1 MRLTFV
7 AVRRGAL
14 LLFCV
19 AGLLYRCEKWA
30 DGCLL
35 LAGSVGTAALDK
47 SENTDTR
54 NNAIDFS
61 ALGFLVMGTSS

>member
-1 MRLTFV
+1 VGRWL
-7 AVRRGAL
+7 
-14 LLFCV
+14 
-19 AGLLYRCEKWA
+19 
-30 DGCLL
+30 LL

-61 ALGFLVMGTSS
+61 ALGFLVMGTRGASLLAVSMGAE